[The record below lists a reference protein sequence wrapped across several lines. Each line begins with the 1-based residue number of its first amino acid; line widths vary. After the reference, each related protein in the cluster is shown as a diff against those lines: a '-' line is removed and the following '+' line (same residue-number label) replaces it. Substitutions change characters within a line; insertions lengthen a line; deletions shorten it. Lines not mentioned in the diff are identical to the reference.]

1 MLEKPIQKHTTHYI
15 LPTLITTVLLQ
26 LLLVAASHKTVAAA
40 LNNTSGQP
48 SQSAPPDIS
57 MVATQGISNTSA
69 ISDASS
75 VSSTLALTLPALISD
90 TLALTIS
97 VPLTISSP
105 LTSTESISASNS
117 LRATGETTATVS
129 NDAAYSSIISGT
141 IIANRTE
148 QQALFFVEGATYLL
162 DPLRSIGLQLP
173 RSTAAVNLYNCDART
188 PEDQKTCFWDPYLL
202 TKDGFY
208 EIVSG
213 NEAGK
218 VVNLVLREA
227 GSPPTNKVY
236 IQNRTGKSEKIF
248 FGGQEVEI
256 QPASIKEFEVQNS
269 TPSLVYLH
277 NCVTLD
283 GQTACEWA
291 PRTAVPGLYY
301 GLVEKVV
308 PGSVPNSQIVSI
320 ELQEVLTGNDNSSG
334 DNAGEGDQSANSSNT
349 QETPQATSPQVVCRT
364 LVPALNVRSGP
375 GLQYTIIQKVRI
387 SGSDPASVI
396 AVGRD
401 ESGQWLA
408 VDERIAP
415 GGWVIASSNFM
426 QCEGDTN
433 ALPIT
438 KPTIAE
444 LQPTP
449 IAAQQSSAAQ
459 QSNTAQ
465 QEESAPSEG
474 TGDTATPEETTP
486 TPESTGTTLPEGYA
500 LLVVNNGFENTMRFT
515 LDQRYRMELGP
526 SEFDLP
532 PGGSISIVVI
542 PGQIAFTASTPGHSG
557 NADFTLEKDQ
567 TRVLW
572 LTFVTDPGSPG
583 QWILQY

>member
-75 VSSTLALTLPALISD
+75 ISSTLALTLPALISD

-105 LTSTESISASNS
+105 LTSTESISE
-117 LRATGETTATVS
+117 TGESTATAS
-129 NDAAYSSIISGT
+129 SDAAYSSIISGT

-248 FGGQEVEI
+248 FGSQEVEI
-256 QPASIKEFEVQNS
+256 QPASIKEFEVPDS

-291 PRTAVPGLYY
+291 PRTAIPGLYY

-308 PGSVPNSQIVSI
+308 PGSEPNSQVVSI
-320 ELQEVLTGNDNSSG
+320 ELQEVLTAGTDSSSG
-334 DNAGEGDQSANSSNT
+334 DKSGGDNTTANSSST
-349 QETPQATSPQVVCRT
+349 QETPQAASPQVVCRT

-387 SGSDPASVI
+387 GGSDPASVI

-408 VDERIAP
+408 VDDRIAP

-449 IAAQQSSAAQ
+449 TASQ

-465 QEESAPSEG
+465 QTNSAQQAETAPSEG
-474 TGDTATPEETTP
+474 NGDTTTPTEETAATPESSGP
-486 TPESTGTTLPEGYA
+486 TIPEGYA